1 MEVRE
6 SVIVK
11 PLCRRRRGRR
21 RVVDGADAFPERDR
35 TGQQFHGNGDAFGLC
50 VAVLRERLV
59 RCRASDD
66 EGDDVATL
74 RWLVHPDRKPQLQEE
89 EGYGVI
95 RIAEYGL
102 FGTIGTMCA
111 VLISFVCGSRS
122 ASITTLR
129 NSGSLARP
137 FRRLSRSSLDG
148 NPRM

>member
-11 PLCRRRRGRR
+11 PLRRRRRCRHRMVNGP
-21 RVVDGADAFPERDR
+21 DAFTERDR
-35 TGQQFHGNGDAFGLC
+35 TCQQLHGNDDALVLC

-59 RCRASDD
+59 RRRTRDD
-66 EGDDVATL
+66 EGDEVATL
-74 RWLVHPDRKPQLQEE
+74 WWHPDRKPKPQ
-89 EGYGVI
+89 GDYGVI

-111 VLISFVCGSRS
+111 VSISFVCGSRS

-137 FRRLSRSSLDG
+137 FNRLSRSSLDG

>member
-1 MEVRE
+1 MEVGE

-11 PLCRRRRGRR
+11 PLRRRRRGRR
-21 RVVDGADAFPERDR
+21 RMVDGADAFTERDR
-35 TGQQFHGNGDAFGLC
+35 TGQQLHGNDDAFALC

-59 RCRASDD
+59 RGRASDE

-74 RWLVHPDRKPQLQEE
+74 RWLVHPDRTPQLQED
-89 EGYGVI
+89 YGVI

-148 NPRM
+148 NPKM